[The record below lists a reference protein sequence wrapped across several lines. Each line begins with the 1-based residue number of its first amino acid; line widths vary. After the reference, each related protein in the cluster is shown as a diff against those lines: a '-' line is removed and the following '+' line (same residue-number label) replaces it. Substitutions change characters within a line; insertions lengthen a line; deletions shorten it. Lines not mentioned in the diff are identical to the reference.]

1 MPDASEVQ
9 SNADYQSAR
18 LKAFFR
24 EVLAFLTGRPN
35 ALLAFDEVKEKLRI
49 GGPIYRGVR
58 AVSLDHIVGSVDR
71 YRDFDRA
78 FLPTQEHTADRWRRV
93 NRAWYD
99 DVNLPPVLLY
109 QVGDVYFVV
118 DGNHRVSVAKE
129 QGQQYIDADVRECHV
144 KVPVTPDLKPEDL
157 EILGAR
163 VEFLERTG
171 LDQLRPAAQIE
182 VTILGGYDR
191 LLEHIAVHRYFMGL
205 DFRRDIAE
213 AEAVEHWYDTVYLP
227 VIGVVRASGMLEALP
242 GKTDADFYLWI
253 MDHRHYLVAEGKAD
267 LVEPGQVAEEFVQR
281 YRDTKI
287 LPPRPDFHPVVTA
300 PKVAA
305 VFGGSQTAPGSPVYE
320 AARLLGGEL
329 ARAGWTVM
337 TGGYAG
343 VMEAASRGAAEA
355 GGQVVGVT
363 CERIEAFR
371 PGLRP
376 NAWVKEEV
384 KYATLRDRLYHLVEH
399 CDAAIALPGGVGT
412 LSEVALTWSLLQ
424 TGEISRKPLVVV
436 GRAWAETVATF
447 VREAGSFIYPDDA
460 KLVRTVDS
468 VAEALQVLST
478 R

>member
-1 MPDASEVQ
+1 MVDATEVQ

-24 EVLAFLTGRPN
+24 EVVAFLTGRPN
-35 ALLAFDEVKEKLRI
+35 ALLAFDQVKERLRI

-58 AVSLDHIVGSVDR
+58 TVPLDHILGSVDR

-78 FLPTQEHTADRWRRV
+78 FLPTQEHTAERWRRV
-93 NRAWYD
+93 NRAWYE

-109 QVGDVYFVV
+109 KVGEVYFVV

-129 QGQQYIDADVRECHV
+129 QGQQYIDAEIRECHV

-163 VEFLERTG
+163 VEFLERTE
-171 LDQLRPAAQIE
+171 LDRLRPEAQIE
-182 VTILGGYDR
+182 ATILGGYDR

-205 DFRRDIAE
+205 DFKRDIPE
-213 AEAVEHWYDTVYLP
+213 AEAVGHWFDTVYLP
-227 VIGVVRASGMLEALP
+227 VVEVVRASGMLEALP
-242 GKTDADFYLWI
+242 GKTAADFYLWI

-267 LVEPGQVAEEFVQR
+267 LIEPGQVAEEFVRQ
-281 YRDTKI
+281 YRNTKT
-287 LPPRPDFHPVVTA
+287 LPPQPKIPPVA
-300 PKVAA
+300 PPRVAA
-305 VFGGSQTAPGSPVYE
+305 IFGGSQTAPGSPVYDDTV
-320 AARLLGGEL
+320 ALARDL

-355 GGQVVGVT
+355 GGHVVGVT
-363 CERIEAFR
+363 CDQIEAAR
-371 PGLRP
+371 KGLRP

-384 KYATLRDRLYHLVEH
+384 KYATLRDRLYHLVER
-399 CDAAIALPGGVGT
+399 CDAAIAMPGGIGT

-424 TGEISRKPLVVV
+424 VGEIRPKPLVLV
-436 GRAWAETVATF
+436 GRVWAEMVTNF
-447 VREAGSFIYPDDA
+447 IREAGGFIYPEDA
-460 KLVRTVDS
+460 RLIRTVNS
-468 VAEALQVLST
+468 AAEALEVLS
-478 R
+478 RS

>member
-1 MPDASEVQ
+1 MRNAAGFQ

-24 EVLAFLTGRPN
+24 EVVAFLTGRPN

-58 AVSLDHIVGSVDR
+58 SVPLGQILGSVDR
-71 YRDFDRA
+71 YCDFDRA
-78 FLPTQEHTADRWRRV
+78 FLPTQAHTADRWRRV

-99 DVNLPPVLLY
+99 DVHLPPVLLY
-109 QVGDVYFVV
+109 QVGEVYFVV

-129 QGQQYIDADVRECHV
+129 QGQQYIDAEVRECQV
-144 KVPVTPDLKPEDL
+144 KVPVTSDLRPEEL

-171 LDQLRPAAQIE
+171 LDRLRPEARIE

-191 LLEHIAVHRYFMGL
+191 LLEHIAVHRYFIGL
-205 DFRRDIAE
+205 DFKRDIPE
-213 AEAVEHWYDTVYLP
+213 AEAVGHWYDTVYLP
-227 VIGVVRASGMLEALP
+227 VVEVVWASGMLEVLP

-253 MDHRHYLVAEGKAD
+253 MDHRHYLVSEGKAA
-267 LVEPGQVAEEFVQR
+267 LVEPGQVAEEFVQH
-281 YRDTKI
+281 YRDTKT
-287 LPPRPDFHPVVTA
+287 LPPQ
-300 PKVAA
+300 PKVTLAA
-305 VFGGSQTAPGSPVYE
+305 PPRVAAIFGGSQTAPGSPVYDE
-320 AARLLGGEL
+320 TVALARDL

-355 GGQVVGVT
+355 GGHVVGVT
-363 CERIEAFR
+363 CHQIETAR
-371 PGLRP
+371 KGLRP

-384 KYATLRDRLYHLVEH
+384 KYATLRDRLFHLVER
-399 CDAAIALPGGVGT
+399 CDAVIAMPGGIGT

-424 TGEISRKPLVVV
+424 VGEIRPKPLVLV
-436 GRAWAETVATF
+436 GRVWAETVSNF
-447 VREAGSFIYPDDA
+447 IREAGGFIYPDDA
-460 KLVRTVDS
+460 KLIQTVNS
-468 VAEALQVLST
+468 AAEALEVLS
-478 R
+478 RS